1 MNRQEALGGVTTGQL
16 QEVDLRD
23 VIGQMQTEPHTPE
36 IVGNFWFFFIQ
47 KSIMGAIGRDP
58 SLEEKLADKAGA
70 TPRLKLSRKELAQM
84 EKTERA
90 VYVPDIEL
98 YLLEKIFPD
107 MRVKDFLGKHV
118 AVDDQK
124 SSGWF
129 AVEKDTEAP
138 NANTTEE
145 DLKNLFSGKQGMS
158 LRAYI
163 WASKA
168 SGALTGRRW
177 DNKSLSRLMGTRI
190 EDGISK
196 GQTLVVSGGND
207 ERLTAMMLIDPLDKG
222 PGLGARY
229 QRPL

>member
-36 IVGNFWFFFIQ
+36 MVSNFWFLFIQ
-47 KSIMGAIGRDP
+47 KSIADAIQENS
-58 SLEEKLADKAGA
+58 SLKEELASKGTVPD
-70 TPRLKLSRKELAQM
+70 LSLSREELARI
-84 EKTERA
+84 EETERA

-129 AVEKDTEAP
+129 AVEKNPEAP

-145 DLKNLFSGKQGMS
+145 DLERLFSGKQGMS
-158 LRAYI
+158 PSTYI

-222 PGLGARY
+222 RGLGARY